1 MKSKELTGKIIG
13 CAMKVHSALGNGF
26 QEVISDKLRRNFAE
40 ASHEMSADVNM
51 NLEVV
56 ANNYGLLIN
65 YLALETE
72 FTSLELRR
80 KLGKNSKEFL
90 ETFGV
95 KRAILLYLIALDSK
109 TSANSASVYLGL
121 SPRSVQTYFNDLK
134 ETVQIKV
141 VIGKLN

>member
-1 MKSKELTGKIIG
+1 MDEKYYHTKASVEEYIKLAKD
-13 CAMKVHSALGNGF
+13 VNGSNL
-26 QEVISDKLRRNFAE
+26 ITKLRQFLPEN
-40 ASHEMSADVNM
+40 SDV
-51 NLEVV
+51 LEIGSGPGSDW
-56 ANNYGLLIN
+56 NILNEYYNITG
-65 YLALETE
+65 
-72 FTSLELRR
+72 SD
-80 KLGKNSKEFL
+80 NSKEFL